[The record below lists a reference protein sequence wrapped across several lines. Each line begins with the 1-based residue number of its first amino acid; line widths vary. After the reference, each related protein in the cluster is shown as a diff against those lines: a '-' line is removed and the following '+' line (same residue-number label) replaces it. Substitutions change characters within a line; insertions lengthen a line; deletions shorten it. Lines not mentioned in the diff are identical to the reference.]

1 MSYPQMP
8 RPDAQPQAG
17 AEDDLGPA
25 LQIMEY
31 DLGQIREHIAA
42 AERQED
48 QARASV
54 ADWGKRLARE
64 RSRAASLEAAISRLK
79 AGGA

>member
-8 RPDAQPQAG
+8 RPDNQPP
-17 AEDDLGPA
+17 EHDLGPA

-31 DLGQIREHIAA
+31 DLEQIREHIAA

-48 QARASV
+48 QHRASV
-54 ADWGKRLARE
+54 ADWGKRLAHE
-64 RSRAASLEAAISRLK
+64 RSRAVSLEAAISRLK